1 MVYLPALPARRR
13 SGVRWPWR
21 ILTRL
26 AWWAVTPSNLR
37 VLRWLQTQQIAPNTA
52 IAVHLDRGVGF
63 PVVVPSSRLR
73 GTQSVQLDAKKIPTK
88 NSIPIPVLSLIGD
101 SSGIFVTVTDRSGR
115 HHTARRYS
123 APGGTHSNKKGIGA

>member
-73 GTQSVQLDAKKIPTK
+73 GTQSVQLDAKKNSYQKFYTYPC
-88 NSIPIPVLSLIGD
+88 SIP
-101 SSGIFVTVTDRSGR
+101 DRR
-115 HHTARRYS
+115 
-123 APGGTHSNKKGIGA
+123 